1 MSDVQDIFLRN
12 IQIYIKSYKDSL
24 KEKSN
29 VGFKKYRLYEL
40 YSKYYNSKLDVLS
53 KDSKYRKINYLIGEL
68 QDCNTKLYQS
78 NLKVDRINQEVRL
91 DILRSKMEKLV
102 NVHIPTK
109 DSEYI
114 YYPSIEDKDFN
125 QKIYSKKEFNKL
137 KIPLTKSIEEIQKKR
152 LRGFS
157 LSFPQRFAK
166 GFISEY
172 TPYNGILLW
181 HQVGVGKTCTGISIA
196 ENFKEF
202 LNANNKKILI
212 LTPSDTLQ
220 QNWRDEIFN
229 IEKELNKKENK
240 KSESVQC
247 TGNTYS
253 KLYPNLSS
261 DNIDNI
267 KKKMKNH
274 INQYYEFMGYQKLA
288 RSIQKETKDL
298 LSSRKINKQRTLIQ
312 YIKNRFS
319 NRVIIMDEVHFTR
332 DSGGTK
338 DKLAQPY
345 IELIARYSENTKIIL
360 ATATPMYNIP
370 REIVWLINIL
380 LWNDNKSPLI
390 ENELFDKDGIEL
402 IEDTDSNGNII
413 VGQTTNAENKIIDKS
428 RGYISHV
435 RGENP
440 FTFPIK
446 LYPRN
451 GYTPKPTHEIINSKY
466 VRLDQDKLIKNMLF
480 YKNMVDEWQYNHIK
494 KYTTEASGKDDDI
507 EESTAFSSKVTQASN
522 FVFPLLG
529 GDGDFIGEIGDSGF
543 NECLGIN
550 DNKKYFIQDYL
561 TNINGSNKSFLH
573 LDNIGQFSKKCEN
586 IIKSSLTNRG
596 IGFIFSQ
603 YINSGVK
610 IMALAL
616 EENGFSR
623 YIGDGKIDNLL
634 TKDKKRD
641 LFCAKH
647 LKYYSELDAKTEKPF
662 FCPAKYILL
671 DGQISK
677 DLLNKLV
684 KESRGEGKDPNI
696 NGEHIKII
704 LGSKVVEQGISLHRV
719 REIHIMDPWY
729 HFNQMEQS
737 AGRAIRNFS
746 HIKLPD
752 FKDRNVTL
760 YLHIAA
766 LPKKMYKKKRNPR
779 RNETSDERIYRK
791 AYIKRLSMAKIERI
805 LKKNA
810 IDCGLNIYGNLYLKK
825 FYEEGQDPLGKKA
838 IRDSKGNID
847 TIDLYDKDGSYN
859 CDFKKCTYKC
869 YTEGNNERDFV
880 DKINNATFNNFFA
893 EDDIQLIIEYI
904 KELFREDFAYLEADI
919 INNIKLIDPNISD
932 EYIYTAI
939 SRIIENNEIIYD
951 INKRPGNLIDIEG
964 IYLFQPLEIDN
975 KNIPMLYRY
984 LPNYYKKTKVRIE
997 KSKKRANK
1005 RLKLVTKSITK
1016 KPKQKKKSIIK
1027 NDIIIDK
1034 LREFYVKSIPMIK
1047 IELNK
1052 NKITKYLNFDIDT
1065 RENILAKLMF
1075 ISYLEK
1081 NFTNKE
1087 RSIILF
1093 EIIQEKVKSSYRVN
1107 IPEDLKEL
1115 LLLYYDRSS
1124 LTKFI
1129 LRKSDINPKEKSD
1142 EIVGYR
1148 FIEEG
1153 NVVIYLADSNNDLKK
1168 VNNLNFTDLI
1178 YNTSVIPD
1186 NDNTIYGFMET
1197 KRKKSGSADTQFN
1210 IINKND
1216 PAYSSKKI
1224 LNIDKSKNK
1233 KLERTGAI
1241 CGQAKGA
1248 KNIPELISI
1257 IEYLVR
1263 LIQEN
1268 MEIFKSLEKSVKSK
1282 TLESINLINK
1292 KKYDELYGNF
1302 TKSELSK
1309 ISIKKNKTILCAEIE
1324 LLLRYCDL
1332 YMSSVNNNYRFF
1344 YTYEERLILNM

>member
-1 MSDVQDIFLRN
+1 MSDVQDILLRN
-12 IQIYIKSYKDSL
+12 IEIYIKSYKDSL
-24 KEKSN
+24 KEKAN
-29 VGFKKYRLYEL
+29 LGFKKNKLYDL
-40 YSKYYNSKLDVLS
+40 YKKYYDKKLELLS
-53 KDSKYRKINYLIGEL
+53 KETKYRKINYLISEL
-68 QDCNTKLYQS
+68 QDCNTKLYKS
-78 NLKVDRINQEVRL
+78 NVKVDRINQEVRL
-91 DILRSKMEKLV
+91 DILRSNMEKLV
-102 NVHIPTK
+102 NVHVTTK

-114 YYPSIEDKDFN
+114 YYPAIEDKDFN

-229 IEKELNKKENK
+229 IEKELSKKENK

-261 DNIDNI
+261 DNLDNI

-288 RSIQKETKDL
+288 RSIQKDTKDI

-345 IELIARYSENTKIIL
+345 IELIARYSDNTKIIL

-402 IEDTDSNGNII
+402 LEDKDSNGNII
-413 VGQTTNAENKIIDKS
+413 SGQTTIAENKIIEKS

-446 LYPRN
+446 LYPRD
-451 GYTPKPTHEIINSKY
+451 GYTPKPTHHIVNSKY
-466 VRLDQDKLIKNMLF
+466 VRLDSDKLIKNMKF
-480 YKNMVDEWQYNHIK
+480 YKNIVDDWQYTHIQ
-494 KYTTEASGKDDDI
+494 KYTTEASAKDDDI
-507 EESTAFSSKVTQASN
+507 EESSAFSSKVTQASN
-522 FVFPLLG
+522 FVYPLLD
-529 GDGDFIGEIGDSGF
+529 GDGSFTGEIGDSGF
-543 NECLGIN
+543 NECFGLD
-550 DNKKYFIQDYL
+550 DNKKFYIQDYL
-561 TNINGSNKSFLH
+561 TNINDSNKSFLH

-586 IIKSSLTNRG
+586 IIKSCLTNRG

-623 YIGDGKIDNLL
+623 YVGDGKINNLFK
-634 TKDKKRD
+634 KDSKRD

-647 LKYYSELDAKTEKPF
+647 LKYYSQLDDKTEKPF

-729 HFNQMEQS
+729 HLNQMEQS

-752 FKDRNVTL
+752 SRDRNVTL

-766 LPKKMYKKKRNPR
+766 LPKKMYVKKRNPR

-791 AYIKRLSMAKIERI
+791 AYIKRLSMSKIERL

-810 IDCGLNIYGNLYLKK
+810 VDCGLNIYGNLYLKK
-825 FYEEGQDPLGKKA
+825 FYEDGTDPLGKKI

-869 YTEGNNERDFV
+869 FTSGNTEKDFV
-880 DKINNATFNNFFA
+880 SNINTNTFNNFFA

-904 KELFREDFAYLEADI
+904 KELFKEDFAYREVDI
-919 INNIKLIDPNISD
+919 IDNIKLIDPNISE

-939 SRIIENNEIIYD
+939 SRIIDNNEIIYD
-951 INKRPGNLIDIEG
+951 INKRPGHLIDIEG

-984 LPNYYKKTKVRIE
+984 LPNYYKKNKVRIE
-997 KSKKRANK
+997 KSKKRSNK
-1005 RLKLVTKSITK
+1005 RFKLVTKGITK
-1016 KPKQKKKSIIK
+1016 KPIQKKKLTVNNNVVI
-1027 NDIIIDK
+1027 NK
-1034 LREFYVKSIPMIK
+1034 LREFYIKSIPMIK

-1065 RENILAKLMF
+1065 KENILAKLMF

-1081 NFTNKE
+1081 NFSNKE

-1093 EIIQEKVKSSYRVN
+1093 EIIQEKVKSSHRVDLPN
-1107 IPEDLKEL
+1107 DLKEL
-1115 LLLYYDRSS
+1115 LFLYYDRSN
-1124 LTKFI
+1124 LTNFI
-1129 LRKSDINPKEKSD
+1129 LRKSDISTKEKSD
-1142 EIVGYR
+1142 KIVGYR
-1148 FIEEG
+1148 FIEDG
-1153 NVVIYLADSNNDLKK
+1153 NTVIYLADSNDDLKK
-1168 VNNLNFTDLI
+1168 VNNLNFTNLI
-1178 YNTSVIPD
+1178 YDSNSIPD
-1186 NDNTIYGFMET
+1186 NQNTIYGFMET
-1197 KRKKSGSADTQFN
+1197 KRKKSGSTDTQFN

-1257 IEYLVR
+1257 IEYLVQ

-1282 TLESINLINK
+1282 TLESIHLINK
-1292 KKYDELYGNF
+1292 KKYDDLSANF

-1309 ISIKKNKTILCAEIE
+1309 ISIKKNKTILCSEIE
-1324 LLLRYCDL
+1324 LLLRYCDI
-1332 YMSSVNNNYRFF
+1332 YMNNVTDTHRFF
-1344 YTYEERLILNM
+1344 YMYEERLIINM